1 MTANLRPMSLGEV
14 LDRTFQI
21 YRGRFLLFVTLA
33 AVPTL
38 AMTALQFA
46 NLVWWKLL
54 PEPFG
59 KRIFLGMTPQVMAYS
74 LVLYQAALLLHLLV
88 WPAFAYLTS
97 RLYFGEEPSL
107 GSAIFWCIARWRSW
121 LWLTVA
127 SWGAVLVL
135 PELTTAGLMI
145 GILYLLSE
153 VVKVGDSTMDWLAQA
168 VLLAG
173 IAIGWVVFLWLSS
186 ALSFAL
192 PAWTLENLPVGK
204 ALRRSWTLSKGSRLK
219 VTFARFMAAS
229 VAWFLNLSLSR
240 ILFLLIFLM
249 LRNHAGWWRF
259 SRSVYTGGGLLTAT
273 AVSALIGPIFPIAL
287 TLFYYDQRMRREGYD
302 IERMMDAA
310 GLVAPIASPEAAGPV
325 AAVAPEEAQA

>member
-1 MTANLRPMSLGEV
+1 MTANLRPMNLGET
-14 LDRTFQI
+14 LDRTLQI

-33 AVPTL
+33 AFPALT
-38 AMTALQFA
+38 MTALQFA
-46 NLVWWKLL
+46 NLVWWKLV

-59 KRIFLGMTPQVMAYS
+59 KRIFLVMTPQYLLYMVA
-74 LVLYQAALLLHLLV
+74 LYQAALLLHLLV

-97 RLYFGEEPSL
+97 RLYFGEEPTL
-107 GSAIFWCIARWRSW
+107 GSAVFWCAARWRSW

-127 SWGAVLVL
+127 SWGAALVI
-135 PELTTAGLMI
+135 PELAIGGVAI

-153 VVKVGDSTMDWLAQA
+153 VVKVGDSTMDWLAQL

-173 IAIGWVVFLWLSS
+173 IAVGWIVFLWLSS

-219 VTFARFMAAS
+219 ITFARFMAAF
-229 VAWFLNLSLSR
+229 VAWFLNVALSR

-249 LRNHAGWWRF
+249 LRNLAGWWRF
-259 SRSVYTGGGLLTAT
+259 SRGIYMGGGLLTA
-273 AVSALIGPIFPIAL
+273 AAASALIGTIFPIAL

-302 IERMMDAA
+302 IERMMEAA
-310 GLVAPIASPEAAGPV
+310 GLSLPVNAPDPEDPAAT
-325 AAVAPEEAQA
+325 VAPEEAQA